1 MIKNTAKTIIV
12 DGVNV
17 SGVVYK
23 RSNTGEVAES
33 LTWVADGKGGYL
45 GTGAVTIT
53 GEIKGYFI
61 KPIMLHEGSVYDISG
76 VVTPGD
82 RMVYLS
88 SGFERG
94 SVDALRDNIIASA
107 YADKEGNF
115 KFSNIAYPDGTISLW
130 VVIFAQDATTASLTY
145 ELSIS
150 DYNPNIANLLTY
162 SFNKPEGEHKHPRY
176 TITGTCSE
184 DIEIIYMSITKNA
197 TSVARLMENMC
208 CSVSPIEGTF
218 KIEYTGEYELNYIVW
233 SLSNKTDGYLA
244 VNEITITNDDS
255 VCLSGD
261 TMITMIDGSTKRM
274 DEICAGDI
282 VLSKDG
288 LPSRVHTASR
298 GRFSNY
304 HTLYYFEDG
313 TIIDETH
320 PHRFY
325 NVNQGFWQRLQLWN
339 IGDHAINQ
347 DGNEIALVS
356 VERLEDNIEMFGIWT
371 DNGTYYANGLLSGAA
386 FCNKELLAEATAEQ
400 AIDMM
405 LSTDEEMLV
414 QLMGLEG
421 VLP

>member
-1 MIKNTAKTIIV
+1 MITNTAKTIIV

-23 RSNTGEVAES
+23 RSDAEEVASS
-33 LTWVADGKGGYL
+33 LTLVADGKGGYL
-45 GTGAVTIT
+45 GTGAVAIT

-61 KPIMLHEGSVYDISG
+61 KPIMLHEVSVYDISG
-76 VVTPGD
+76 VATPGD

-88 SGFERG
+88 SGFEGG
-94 SVDALRDNIIASA
+94 SIDALRNNVIAST

-130 VVIFAQDATTASLTY
+130 VVTLVQDATTASLTY
-145 ELSIS
+145 DLSIS
-150 DYNPNIANLLTY
+150 DYDPNIGNLLTY
-162 SFNKPEGEHKHPRY
+162 SFNEPEGEHKNPLY

-184 DIEIIYMSITKNA
+184 DIEIIYMSSAENA
-197 TSVARLMENMC
+197 MSVAHLMENMC

-218 KIEYTGEYELNYIVW
+218 KIEYTGEYEQNYIVW
-233 SLSNKTDGYLA
+233 SLSKTDGYFA

-261 TMITMIDGSTKRM
+261 TLITMMDGSTKYM
-274 DEICAGDI
+274 YEICVGDI
-282 VLSKDG
+282 VLSKDS
-288 LPSRVHTASR
+288 LPSRVHTVRR
-298 GRFSNY
+298 GRFSNH

-325 NVNQGFWQRLQLWN
+325 NVDQGFWQRLQLWN

-347 DGNEIALVS
+347 DGNEIALIS
-356 VERLEDNIEMFGIWT
+356 VERLEENIEMFGIWT

-421 VLP
+421 ILP

>member
-1 MIKNTAKTIIV
+1 MITNTSKTIIV
-12 DGVNV
+12 DGVD
-17 SGVVYK
+17 GVNPVYK
-23 RSNTGEVAES
+23 CSATEVADANFYVVGQNNS
-33 LTWVADGKGGYL
+33 PL
-45 GTGAVTIT
+45 GAAAITIT

-61 KPIMLHEGSVYDISG
+61 KPILLHEVSVYDISG
-76 VVTPGD
+76 VATPGD
-82 RMVYLS
+82 RMVYIS
-88 SGFERG
+88 SGFNG
-94 SVDALRDNIIASA
+94 SSIDALRNNVIASA

-130 VVIFAQDATTASLTY
+130 FVALAQDATTASLTY

-150 DYNPNIANLLTY
+150 DYDPNIGNLLTY
-162 SFNKPEGEHKHPRY
+162 SFNEPEGEHEHPLY

-184 DIEIIYMSITKNA
+184 DIEAIYMSSTENVVG
-197 TSVARLMENMC
+197 VAHLMENMC
-208 CSVSPIEGTF
+208 WATTPSDGTF
-218 KIEYTGEYELNYIVW
+218 TIKYTGEYDQNYIIW
-233 SLSNKTDGYLA
+233 SLSRTDGYFT
-244 VNEITITNDDS
+244 VDEIIITNDDA

-261 TMITMIDGSTKRM
+261 TMITMIDNSYKRM
-274 DEICAGDI
+274 DEICVGDI

-288 LPSRVHTASR
+288 LPSRVHTVRR
-298 GRFSNY
+298 GCFSNY

-313 TIIDETH
+313 TIINETH

-325 NVNQGFWQRLQLWN
+325 NVDQGFWQRLQLWN

-347 DGNEIALVS
+347 DGNKIALVS
-356 VERLEDNIEMFGIWT
+356 VERLEENIEMFGIWT

-405 LSTDEEMLV
+405 LSADEELLV